1 MQEIIT
7 IISGLLALV
16 GFYWAF
22 IETSK
27 PKNTTNTIK

>member
-7 IISGLLALV
+7 IASGLLATI

-22 IETSK
+22 IENPKTTTSQK
-27 PKNTTNTIK
+27 K

>member
-7 IISGLLALV
+7 ITSGLLALI

-22 IETSK
+22 IESDSAK
-27 PKNTTNTIK
+27 PHKN

>member
-7 IISGLLALV
+7 IISGILATI

-22 IETSK
+22 IEA
-27 PKNTTNTIK
+27 PKTTKSHKH

>member
-7 IISGLLALV
+7 VVSGLLAFI

-22 IETSK
+22 IETPDSTK
-27 PKNTTNTIK
+27 PHNN